1 MPILILLLVA
11 SLKVAFPDTPA
22 GLMARQW
29 VEAFPSEER
38 MRAFLAG
45 NLDENAL
52 RERTLDERMSSY
64 RQSRKKFRSLE
75 LVSIVS
81 SKPHELKVSSPRRKG
96 SSTNTSSPSGRSR
109 RTGWSPSG
117 AWSTDGTGAG
127 CFPVTEMVPTSRARR
142 TLRAGAPGYSNS
154 W

>member
-81 SKPHELKVSSPRRKG
+81 SKPHELKVKLASAKGEQHEYIFTVRSQPPHRLVSVGRVEYRRHG
-96 SSTNTSSPSGRSR
+96 SGL
-109 RTGWSPSG
+109 
-117 AWSTDGTGAG
+117 
-127 CFPVTEMVPTSRARR
+127 FP
-142 TLRAGAPGYSNS
+142 GH
-154 W
+154 